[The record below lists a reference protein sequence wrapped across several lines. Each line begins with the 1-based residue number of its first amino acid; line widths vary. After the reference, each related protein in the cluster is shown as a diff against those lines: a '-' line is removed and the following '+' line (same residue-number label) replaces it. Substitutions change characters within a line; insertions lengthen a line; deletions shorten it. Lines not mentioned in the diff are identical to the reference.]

1 MTKGAEMARVVLV
14 AQGGF
19 HTIFQIGSGVGLNRP
34 NSKGDVALVQFF
46 LEQSRRLWGG
56 SKAVNM
62 DGICGRTTIEGILEF
77 QHAVNQ
83 YYKMP
88 LVKTD
93 SAVDPL
99 RTIPLMD
106 GSSSTLGQLHLFY
119 TRAWPSYYPSIHKLG
134 SFKAELVPELFKI

>member
-1 MTKGAEMARVVLV
+1 MARVVLV
-14 AQGGF
+14 KQGGL

-62 DGICGRTTIEGILEF
+62 DGICGRVTIEAIQEF
-77 QHAVNQ
+77 QHAVNR
-83 YYKMP
+83 YYMMP
-88 LVKTD
+88 IVKTD

-99 RTIPLMD
+99 RTIPLME

-119 TRAWPSYYPSIHKLG
+119 TRAQPAYYPAIHKLG
-134 SFKAELVPELFKI
+134 SFKAELVPELFKL